1 MDHQE
6 KTVLLKNGKTC
17 IIRRGEERD
26 AEALLNY
33 LKVTAEETRNLTREP
48 EDVDW
53 TLEEE
58 RELIRE
64 KNDADDVLN
73 LLAFVDGRHAGN
85 CAFNPADDGSRLRHR
100 CSIGIVLYRE
110 FWGMGIGTALLSEV
124 LASARA
130 AGYEQAELE
139 VVSTN
144 TAAIGLYQKLGFE
157 AVGTMPRAVKYKD
170 GTYAD
175 FLLMVKRL

>member
-85 CAFNPADDGSRLRHR
+85 C
-100 CSIGIVLYRE
+100 
-110 FWGMGIGTALLSEV
+110 WGMGIGTALLSEV

-175 FLLMVKRL
+175 LLLMVKRL